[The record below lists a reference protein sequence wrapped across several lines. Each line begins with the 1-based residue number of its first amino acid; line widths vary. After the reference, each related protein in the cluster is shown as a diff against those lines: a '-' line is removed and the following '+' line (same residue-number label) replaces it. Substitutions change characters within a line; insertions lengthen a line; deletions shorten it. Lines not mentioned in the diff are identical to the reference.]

1 MKQGKDWGEKI
12 EIFNNGVISI
22 DLLTIKKGGY
32 CSEHHH
38 LGKSN
43 IFHVIEG
50 DLEITIFRERDWP
63 GVIDSP
69 DRIILRD
76 GESTEIRP
84 MAYDP
89 EKPELVIEES
99 PDQIMESTPP
109 IMEEISQA
117 QIDARLKATVSE
129 IETPEIEIVQGFDR
143 SNVEHYIT

>member
-89 EKPELVIEES
+89 EKPELVHKFKAITDVKCIEICE
-99 PDQIMESTPP
+99 
-109 IMEEISQA
+109 
-117 QIDARLKATVSE
+117 ARLYEKD
-129 IETPEIEIVQGFDR
+129 IKRRMRGGIEI
-143 SNVEHYIT
+143 